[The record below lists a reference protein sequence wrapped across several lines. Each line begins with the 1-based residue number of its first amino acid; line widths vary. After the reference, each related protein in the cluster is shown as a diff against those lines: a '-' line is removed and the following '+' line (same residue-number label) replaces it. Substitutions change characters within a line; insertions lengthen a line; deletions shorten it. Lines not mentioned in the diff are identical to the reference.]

1 MWITNYIRVI
11 YKTHYEISSFWW
23 RGKYNIGE
31 AHSQSKFQWQETT
44 SSFSSYILDF
54 IMTFHYFLCCCA
66 QGIQK
71 GYCTERQ
78 EVLWRTCLIV
88 WQKQKISWKSF
99 FHLTI
104 YYMEVSFCS
113 QEKTSWLYKCS
124 EEILAEWKVI
134 LINKWIKNTNNFFF
148 FNVPPR
154 LVTVSVTSKRQLFN
168 RVTHERATR
177 TFVYLQYISWIHFWH
192 TIMLGTSRQ

>member
-23 RGKYNIGE
+23 RGKYNIGK
-31 AHSQSKFQWQETT
+31 ARSQTKFQWQETT

-71 GYCTERQ
+71 RYCSERQ
-78 EVLWRTCLIV
+78 EEVLWRTCLIV

-99 FHLTI
+99 FHLC
-104 YYMEVSFCS
+104 YMEVSFRS

-124 EEILAEWKVI
+124 EEILAEWKVR

-148 FNVPPR
+148 
-154 LVTVSVTSKRQLFN
+154 K
-168 RVTHERATR
+168 
-177 TFVYLQYISWIHFWH
+177 TFHLI
-192 TIMLGTSRQ
+192 